1 MSKNNRYKPDVTF
14 ITRNEQE
21 SDEAL
26 YLKAVIFFGGIFL
39 IPAIIIS
46 LLIEFSNIW
55 FQELALFIP
64 LITTVIGK
72 QTRKKLTAWKKAGV
86 ISLIE
91 GVLLLITPSIT
102 FYSFEIPWWQ
112 EVIDINRLYL
122 IGIINTI
129 GMGITI
135 VKNKSKIIS

>member
-1 MSKNNRYKPDVTF
+1 MSKNNRSKPDVTF

-135 VKNKSKIIS
+135 VKNKSRIIS